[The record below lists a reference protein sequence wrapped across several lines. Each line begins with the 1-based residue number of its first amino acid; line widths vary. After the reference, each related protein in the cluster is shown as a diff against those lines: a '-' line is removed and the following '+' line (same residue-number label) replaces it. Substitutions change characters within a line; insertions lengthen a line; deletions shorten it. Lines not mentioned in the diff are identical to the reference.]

1 MAVRGKTVTLLV
13 YEYGAAI
20 TKASDLE
27 AFKTTCVLRSE
38 TDRAGTTAEVCF
50 QQIVDRLL
58 QHWDSS
64 FQATTVVWRM

>member
-27 AFKTTCVLRSE
+27 AFKTTLWIDFSSAGIQVFKLLRWWGGCE
-38 TDRAGTTAEVCF
+38 QTA
-50 QQIVDRLL
+50 
-58 QHWDSS
+58 
-64 FQATTVVWRM
+64 

>member
-13 YEYGAAI
+13 YEYGVAI

-27 AFKTTCVLRSE
+27 AFKTT
-38 TDRAGTTAEVCF
+38 
-50 QQIVDRLL
+50 LL
-58 QHWDSS
+58 QRWDSS